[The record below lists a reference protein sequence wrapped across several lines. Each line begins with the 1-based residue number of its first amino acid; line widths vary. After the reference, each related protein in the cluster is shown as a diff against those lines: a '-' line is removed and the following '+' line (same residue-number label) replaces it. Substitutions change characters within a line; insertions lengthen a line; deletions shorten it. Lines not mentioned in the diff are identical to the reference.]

1 MTARTLT
8 LAAGLVILAAA
19 GAALFQHHRAHNAE
33 LSARTLSRQ
42 ADLLAG
48 ELRRQDQRR
57 TEADRARAELRRRLA
72 EAGAPAGVRP
82 AGPAA
87 ATAPTDPA
95 QVRQGIVRA
104 HAAAALRYR
113 ALLQSLHLAPD
124 QAKQLEVL
132 LEDYESKA
140 RDVWDAGNAGGVP
153 TADPSLWAL
162 LKPDHDQLQAAVTAL
177 AGDGVYQQVAEYNRT
192 LAARDFTTALAANL
206 YFSDTPLTPAQSE
219 QLVAAIAGQ
228 SAAYQ
233 QGHSAIDLYT
243 MDWSQAYPQLAGVLS
258 PPQLAALQNVVAARQ
273 AYVKLAP
280 LIGAPGAVPAR

>member
-72 EAGAPAGVRP
+72 AAGVP
-82 AGPAA
+82 AASAA
-87 ATAPTDPA
+87 ATGQADPA
-95 QVRQGIVRA
+95 QVRQAIVRA

-124 QAKQLEVL
+124 QAKQLETL

-153 TADPSLWAL
+153 TADPALWAL

-177 AGDGVYQQVAEYNRT
+177 AGDAVYQQVAAYNRT
-192 LAARDFTTALAANL
+192 LAAQDFTTALAANL
-206 YFSDTPLTPAQSE
+206 YFSDTPLTPAQSD